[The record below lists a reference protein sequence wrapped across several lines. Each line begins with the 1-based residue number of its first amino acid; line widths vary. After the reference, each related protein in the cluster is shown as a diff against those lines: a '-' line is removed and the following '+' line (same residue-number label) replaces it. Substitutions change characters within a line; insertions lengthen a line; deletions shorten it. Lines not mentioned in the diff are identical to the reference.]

1 MLCSAPARG
10 MRLGAIANMK
20 RKNTAVICVLLAL
33 TFFSSCDTQ
42 RLGQFAAF
50 ATAGSQYVTAFHQLT
65 AQAGSAMIAIDSV
78 VLITAHNQVG
88 SDLKTNPSKYESEVV
103 SHDQLLQ
110 TYLANLQLLDE
121 HATQLGSYFDAISNL
136 ADGKAASGTSTAATD
151 LLNSIEALSPSV
163 AKATFLGKSVQDYVT
178 TGTPLV
184 VAHFEVKA
192 LDDQLRKA
200 APVIDTALSLQ
211 EAAVAAIGSQ
221 LKASLGD
228 TLSASETNE
237 VVDPY
242 LQTTELPANWNT
254 NREAFLRAKV
264 TLGNLDSAQAAIK
277 QLHITFKQ
285 LVEDKNASIDLTT
298 LLNDI
303 TKMAG
308 YANSLESSLK
318 SSNSK

>member
-1 MLCSAPARG
+1 
-10 MRLGAIANMK
+10 MK
-20 RKNTAVICVLLAL
+20 RKNTAVMCVLLAL
-33 TFFSSCDTQ
+33 TFFPSCDTQ

-78 VLITAHNQVG
+78 VLITAHNQVS
-88 SDLKTNPSKYESEVV
+88 SDLKANPSKYESEVV

-136 ADGKAASGTSTAATD
+136 ADGKAASGTSAAATD

-184 VAHFEVKA
+184 VAHFEVTA
-192 LDDQLRKA
+192 LDDQLKKA